1 MKKELNLA
9 NVLISLIMLAVGV
22 ILVIN
27 SEDMINM
34 MTWFIGIVIKLIS
47 IIRIIYLF
55 NDKILNLPE
64 MVSGRFLPLQV
75 CRIL

>member
-1 MKKELNLA
+1 MTLPKISFNSAGSVAKNEFGIMSLCLQIYKMT
-9 NVLISLIMLAVGV
+9 VFHRLIS
-22 ILVIN
+22 
-27 SEDMINM
+27 S
-34 MTWFIGIVIKLIS
+34 
-47 IIRIIYLF
+47 